1 MGFLIWSAI
10 LIYSFLKIKKEIKM
24 LFVSY
29 AVLMFFAFMS
39 DDMLEVQAGATI
51 FSLIGTILVFY
62 EPQCS

>member
-1 MGFLIWSAI
+1 MWTAFL
-10 LIYSFLKIKKEIKM
+10 LYSFLGIKKEIKM

-62 EPQCS
+62 EPQTS